1 MLTIS
6 WTLNGS
12 PVNASEDFRISFSA
26 NKTQLTITNVS
37 RTDSGEYRCVAEN
50 RVGSDTSDVAKL
62 DIQCKNSVFV
72 PVMHLY
78 LYFNILN
85 SFLVLE

>member
-12 PVNASEDFRISFSA
+12 PVNTSEDFRISFSA
-26 NKTQLTITNVS
+26 NKTQLTITNAS
-37 RTDSGEYRCVAEN
+37 RIDSGEYQCMAEN
-50 RVGSDTSDVAKL
+50 RVGSDSSDVAKL
-62 DIQCKNSVFV
+62 DIQCKNSVLI
-72 PVMHLY
+72 PVMDLY